1 MKYGHLN
8 CIIALLLTISNKSI
22 CCPRVLDQAL
32 WKMRSLDLHGQLLYI
47 FVAKIILHVLIIL
60 PLQIPINSNNKVKV
74 YYLETKLQS
83 IPSHKFIII
92 QHNMVAWYATAHL
105 SPIEC

>member
-32 WKMRSLDLHGQLLYI
+32 WKMRSLDMDNFFIYSW
-47 FVAKIILHVLIIL
+47 AKIILHVLIIL

-83 IPSHKFIII
+83 IPSQKFIII
-92 QHNMVAWYATAHL
+92 QHDMVAWYATAHL